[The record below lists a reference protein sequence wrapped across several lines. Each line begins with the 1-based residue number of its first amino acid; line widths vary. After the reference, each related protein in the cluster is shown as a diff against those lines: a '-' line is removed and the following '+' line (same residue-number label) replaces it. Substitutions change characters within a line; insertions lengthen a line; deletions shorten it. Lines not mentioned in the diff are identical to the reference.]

1 MVCSPLSVKYCAI
14 EMTTNYYVENKK
26 STHAKAEKF
35 CRPLGMCDLKMLTL
49 SGNSTSSKSNHQNMP
64 GGGKLTTAFA
74 CCRWGRLTHTAMT
87 PAWPSKRPGCAHW
100 ARRWWWL
107 ARQARCWWC
116 RWSARCARR
125 SCRPSPSTSSATGT
139 TLCGRAT
146 RPWRPPSGTCAS
158 PPATSPP
165 ASCSSTPLPPAPPSP
180 STPSGSCESG
190 FPPALVVRVPA
201 G

>member
-1 MVCSPLSVKYCAI
+1 MLRLRDFCSTFRNVWLENADSTWSVVTRHQANQ
-14 EMTTNYYVENKK
+14 TTRRCQAGE
-26 STHAKAEKF
+26 
-35 CRPLGMCDLKMLTL
+35 
-49 SGNSTSSKSNHQNMP
+49 
-64 GGGKLTTAFA
+64 KLTAAFV
-74 CCRWGRLTHTAMT
+74 CCRWGHLTRTAMT
-87 PAWPSKRPGCAHW
+87 HVWPSRRPGCAHW

-125 SCRPSPSTSSATGT
+125 NCRPSPSTSSATGT

-146 RPWRPPSGTCAS
+146 RPWHPPSGTCAS

-165 ASCSSTPLPPAPPSP
+165 ASCSSTPLLPALPLP

-190 FPPALVVRVPA
+190 LPPALIVRVPA